1 MALTACGWAGKF
13 DLINVLAECEA
24 LGEYERS
31 AAVAVWHGDIGAAVE
46 TLQRASE
53 GIRLRAADHRERSDS
68 FSDFSTPEYAETL
81 DLIAM
86 CIAGYGGSL
95 ASSSSVW
102 RNACSSLLRRE
113 DLSPE
118 KAKESSRVAYLR
130 GLCDFLMKIG
140 MNGNMDHV
148 LENDQLSLCDRVAF
162 ACRFLSQKDLG
173 TYLNKCLESCQS
185 CGNLEGLFI
194 SGLARQGI
202 AILQA
207 YMDRYADVQTAALVV
222 SRVILPQDWTTERRV
237 CTEWVEAYRGLLN
250 NWQMWQSRAM
260 FDVDRAELLRHVK
273 SSAEATPGA
282 GGKVGVSYQ
291 ARRLPHTGRRQNA
304 RMPDPDVLSSIPAQ
318 LDARCNYCS
327 SPLGLRRNEMNA
339 NQWLSKMR
347 PVLSCCPQC
356 RKPLPRCS
364 ICLLSLG
371 CLNPYMELT
380 KDRARP
386 GPRGI
391 ASPMQ
396 STDDLGSLAN
406 LPFAEWFTWCMRCQH
421 GGHAHHIVGWFANH
435 NEVCPVS
442 GCECRCQFDG
452 TQKLNRPALSKNSVS
467 PIQQL

>member
-1 MALTACGWAGKF
+1 MTACGWAGKF
-13 DLINVLAECEA
+13 DLTNVLAECEA

-53 GIRLRAADHRERSDS
+53 RIRLLPEGQREGSDPS
-68 FSDFSTPEYAETL
+68 VFVSPDYAETL

-102 RNACSSLLRRE
+102 RNACSSLLRR
-113 DLSPE
+113 DGLSLE
-118 KAKESSRVAYLR
+118 VAKTSSRVAYLR
-130 GLCDFLMKIG
+130 GLCDFLMRIG
-140 MNGNMDHV
+140 LDGDMAHV
-148 LENDQLSLCDRVAF
+148 LGNEQLSLCDRLGF
-162 ACRFLSQKDLG
+162 ACRFLSQSDLRA
-173 TYLNKCLESCQS
+173 YLNKCMQSCQTT
-185 CGNLEGLFI
+185 GNLEGLFI
-194 SGLARQGI
+194 TGLSREGI
-202 AILQA
+202 TILQA

-222 SRVILPQDWTTERRV
+222 SRVILPPDWSMERRV

-250 NWQMWQSRAM
+250 TWQMWQSRAM
-260 FDVDRAELLRHVK
+260 FDVDRAELLRRVK
-273 SSAEATPGA
+273 SIAEVNPGAA
-282 GGKVGVSYQ
+282 GGKGTVSYQ

-371 CLNPYMELT
+371 TLNPYMELT

-386 GPRGI
+386 GPRGM
-391 ASPMQ
+391 ASSMQ
-396 STDDLGSLAN
+396 TTDDLGSLAN

-452 TQKLNRPALSKNSVS
+452 TQKLNRPALSQNSK
-467 PIQQL
+467 QARTLT